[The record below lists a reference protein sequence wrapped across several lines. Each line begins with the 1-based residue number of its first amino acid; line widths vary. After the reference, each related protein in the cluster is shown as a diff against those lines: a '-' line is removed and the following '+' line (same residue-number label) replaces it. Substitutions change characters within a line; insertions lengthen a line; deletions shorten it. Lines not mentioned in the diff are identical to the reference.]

1 MCASLLHGTEVKL
14 KELLL
19 MHYKLPQKVE
29 IETLSVEEL
38 SAYKVMGCKTT
49 LKITLSILV

>member
-19 MHYKLPQKVE
+19 MHYKLPQKDE
-29 IETLSVEEL
+29 AETLSVEEL

-49 LKITLSILV
+49 LNITLSILV